1 MGLKTTRQ
9 RAERCHFCGEL
20 THRGIDT
27 ITALEIQRGH
37 KIGELIQ
44 RIICPDCFP
53 KYKEESLIIS
63 CDNCKGTGEVQDCDG
78 CENFGPGGFCQAPSS
93 YESCYGE
100 GECPDC
106 EGKGYILHIT
116 KENHKRK

>member
-1 MGLKTTRQ
+1 MKLTKPRQ

-20 THRGIDT
+20 IRSGIDT
-27 ITALEIQRGH
+27 IMVLETQKGH
-37 KIGELIQ
+37 EVGTLTQKLI
-44 RIICPDCFP
+44 CVDCFQ
-53 KYKEESLIIS
+53 KCKEESLIIS
-63 CDNCKGTGEVQDCDG
+63 CDNCEGTGEVQDCDG
-78 CENFGPGGFCQAPSS
+78 CENFGPGGLCQDPSS

-116 KENHKRK
+116 TEEK

>member
-1 MGLKTTRQ
+1 MVLETQKGH
-9 RAERCHFCGEL
+9 EVGML
-20 THRGIDT
+20 TQK
-27 ITALEIQRGH
+27 L
-37 KIGELIQ
+37 
-44 RIICPDCFP
+44 ICPDCFQ
-53 KYKEESLIIS
+53 KYKEKALIIS

-78 CENFGPGGFCQAPSS
+78 CENFGHGGLCQAQSS

-116 KENHKRK
+116 TEEK